1 MNWNIKAINR
11 LATKKIASVNKS
23 RMLLT
28 GGSALLVV
36 LGLSACQKSFL
47 EKNNQNQLS
56 GESFWK
62 TADQAQQGITATY
75 AALHSAEGDKWTW
88 FEQTYISAT
97 YKSDEI
103 INNKTQNYGI
113 ALHGYTYT
121 TDESTMTNLWHMC
134 FAGIN
139 RANQCITSIPNIP
152 SAAQNAQYGLT
163 DSLRASLIGEAK
175 FLRAYFYFT
184 LINYFQ
190 NIPLITKV
198 PQTNAEYYPAEAPA
212 ASIWAQIVSDLTDA
226 NASLPP
232 ARPQAE
238 LGRVTSYSAQAYLG
252 KAWLFQEEY
261 QKATTEFAGVIA
273 NPALGLMDNFEDN
286 FNGAHENNKESLFEI
301 QFSADRSNGN
311 DSRTPMAW
319 EVSSAVC
326 DGWELFYPSPWL
338 TNELK
343 SDLRTDGGYSDRVYG
358 TMFFDDPQS
367 VAPIVDQPGVI
378 VKYADVK
385 SQLDYPVFFKKYTMP
400 TDLADNGYYTG
411 ININLMRY
419 ADVLLMQAEA
429 LNELGHPDQGLPLVN
444 QVRVRSHA
452 APLGSMTQTQLRTQ
466 IRHHERPC
474 EMSMEYGIRWPDLY
488 RWSRSK
494 AAPEPIKNT
503 LFAHQQE
510 FAGNFITGKHEI
522 YPVPLSETSKNPNI
536 HQASG
541 W

>member
-1 MNWNIKAINR
+1 MKWINHIGKGS
-11 LATKKIASVNKS
+11 LVVIALS
-23 RMLLT
+23 LT
-28 GGSALLVV
+28 G
-36 LGLSACQKSFL
+36 CQKSFL
-47 EKNNQNQLS
+47 EKNNLNQFS
-56 GESFWK
+56 GEGFWK
-62 TADQAQQGITATY
+62 TADQANQGITAVY

-88 FEQTYISAT
+88 FEQTYIAAT

-139 RANQCITSIPNIP
+139 RANQCLEGIPGIP
-152 SAAQNAQYGLT
+152 SIDQNAQYGLT
-163 DSLRASLIGEAK
+163 DQQRNSLLGEAK

-184 LINYFQ
+184 LINYFK
-190 NIPLITKV
+190 NIPLITKT
-198 PQTNAEYYPAEAPA
+198 PKTNADYYPSEATETA
-212 ASIWAQIVSDLTDA
+212 IWGQIVSDLKDA
-226 NASLPP
+226 QAGLPP
-232 ARPQAE
+232 ARSGAE
-238 LGRVTSYSAQAYLG
+238 LGRVTSYTAQAYLG
-252 KAWLFQEEY
+252 KAYLFQENF
-261 QKATTEFAGVIA
+261 QQASDAFTQVIA

-286 FNGAHENNKESLFEI
+286 FNGLHENNKESLFEI

-319 EVSSAVC
+319 EVSSAAL

-338 TNELK
+338 TAELK
-343 SDLRTDGGYSDRVYG
+343 RDTMTTGGYSDRVYG
-358 TMFFDDPQS
+358 TMFFDDPAS
-367 VAPIVDQPGVI
+367 VAPMVDVPGVI
-378 VKYADVK
+378 VKYSDVK
-385 SQLDYPVFFKKYTMP
+385 SQLDYPVFFKKYTYP

-411 ININLMRY
+411 ININLMRM

-429 LNELGHPDQGLPLVN
+429 LNEMNRPDDALVLVN
-444 QVRVRSHA
+444 LVRSRSHA
-452 APLGSMTQTQLRTQ
+452 APLGSMSQDQLRTQ

-474 EMSMEYGIRWPDLY
+474 ELSMEYGIRWPDLY

-494 AAPEPIKNT
+494 TAPEPIKNT
-503 LFAHQQE
+503 LVNHQQE

-536 HQASG
+536 HQTTN